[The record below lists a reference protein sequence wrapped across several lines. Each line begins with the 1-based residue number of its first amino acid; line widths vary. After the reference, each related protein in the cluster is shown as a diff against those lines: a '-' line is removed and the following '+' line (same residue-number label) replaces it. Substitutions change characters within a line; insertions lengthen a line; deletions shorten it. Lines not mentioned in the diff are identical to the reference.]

1 MLNLEIEVKKYY
13 LPDARILEND
23 NEFDYS
29 VWRPDKTYV
38 VLGRANNVAAA
49 LVTNNILEDNV
60 EVLKRPSGGET
71 VILTPN
77 MLVYS
82 AKMRF
87 DKTTDTKA
95 TFSKINTSLIKHLV
109 SIGIENLHSKGI
121 SDLSIGV
128 KKIAG
133 SSMYLQKDI
142 IFYHAVLNISE
153 SPSLI
158 SRYLKHPSKEPDYRE
173 GRSHDDFVTSLKS
186 EGYDVEPNLLFDKI
200 TLALKE
206 LDN

>member
-23 NEFDYS
+23 NDFDYS

-87 DKTTDTKA
+87 DKTTNTKA
-95 TFSKINTSLIKHLV
+95 TFSKINKSLIKHLV
-109 SIGIENLHSKGI
+109 DIGIENLSSKGI
-121 SDLSIGV
+121 SDLSIGA

-153 SPSLI
+153 NPSLI

-173 GRSHDDFVTSLKS
+173 GRSHEEFVTSLKS
-186 EGYDVEPNLLFDKI
+186 EGYDLAPDLLFDKI

>member
-1 MLNLEIEVKKYY
+1 VLNLEIEVKKYY

-23 NEFDYS
+23 NDFDYS

-38 VLGRANNVAAA
+38 VLGRANNVAAS

-87 DKTTDTKA
+87 DKTTNTKA
-95 TFSKINTSLIKHLV
+95 TFSKINKSLIKHLLD
-109 SIGIENLHSKGI
+109 IGIDNLSSKGI
-121 SDLSIGV
+121 SDLSIGA

-153 SPSLI
+153 NPSLI
-158 SRYLKHPSKEPDYRE
+158 SRYLRHPSKEPDYRE
-173 GRSHDDFVTSLKS
+173 GRSHEEFVTSLKS
-186 EGYDVEPNLLFDKI
+186 EGYDLAPDLLFDKI